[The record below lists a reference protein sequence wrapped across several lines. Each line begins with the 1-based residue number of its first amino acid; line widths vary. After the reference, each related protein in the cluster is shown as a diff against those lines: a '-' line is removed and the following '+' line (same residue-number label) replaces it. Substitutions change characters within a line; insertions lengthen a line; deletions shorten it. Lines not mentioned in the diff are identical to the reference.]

1 MLKATRQQT
10 KRHNLRLVMR
20 TIYNDGGISRA
31 DIARVT
37 GLTRPTVSRIVAKLI
52 DERYVVETGQ
62 GPSAGGKR
70 PTLLDV
76 NLSSHH
82 LLAID
87 LGSSEFRGAVV
98 NLQGEILQ
106 RLTIPTGGQRGDEA
120 LDLVRDLLRNLASM
134 ANAPILGIGIGTPGL
149 TNPDDGVIREAVNL
163 GWSKLPLADLLSK
176 EFQQPI
182 YVAND
187 SHMAALGEYTFG
199 ANREDRDLIVIKI
212 GQGIGSGIILDGQPY
227 YGDGYGAGEI
237 GHVVVEDNGR
247 KCSCGNYGCLETTTS
262 TRAIIQAAHTQAESS
277 PDSLLG
283 PASSLTWEN
292 IVSALKAGDP
302 AACNV
307 VQEAGK
313 FLGVAIAN
321 LVATLNIHR
330 IVIAGRVHQLG
341 ETFLN
346 SALNEARHRTLPS
359 MVADTKVSYSDL
371 GSDIVIL
378 GSSAM
383 VLKQELGVI

>member
-1 MLKATRQQT
+1 
-10 KRHNLRLVMR
+10 
-20 TIYNDGGISRA
+20 
-31 DIARVT
+31 
-37 GLTRPTVSRIVAKLI
+37 
-52 DERYVVETGQ
+52 
-62 GPSAGGKR
+62 
-70 PTLLDV
+70 
-76 NLSSHH
+76 
-82 LLAID
+82 
-87 LGSSEFRGAVV
+87 
-98 NLQGEILQ
+98 
-106 RLTIPTGGQRGDEA
+106 
-120 LDLVRDLLRNLASM
+120 
-134 ANAPILGIGIGTPGL
+134 
-149 TNPDDGVIREAVNL
+149 
-163 GWSKLPLADLLSK
+163 LPLADLLSK

-302 AACNV
+302 ATCNV